1 MLPAFGHRLLFPI
14 FLITLFMS
22 ISRGVSVW
30 SWHSENLATVFGVGG
45 GVDLVGVMEENKVQG
60 CVCSHLNKKVV
71 AIVAQILGYLKF
83 GHINIPKSIEA

>member
-30 SWHSENLATVFGVGG
+30 SWHSENLATVLGVGV

-60 CVCSHLNKKVV
+60 CVFTLE
-71 AIVAQILGYLKF
+71 Q
-83 GHINIPKSIEA
+83 KSSGDSSPNTRVPEIWSY